1 MKALS
6 SWAVYAS
13 NKPLNVTATKSDI
26 QCCVNIKEMVR
37 IYACLVYCRIKASN
51 GLMPGGKVKPVKVC
65 IHLKLRVTAGLSR
78 LLIQKLCLL
87 LCPQLFSL
95 TFQKYVHKRSIIN
108 HGINNN
114 GN

>member
-1 MKALS
+1 
-6 SWAVYAS
+6 
-13 NKPLNVTATKSDI
+13 
-26 QCCVNIKEMVR
+26 
-37 IYACLVYCRIKASN
+37 
-51 GLMPGGKVKPVKVC
+51 
-65 IHLKLRVTAGLSR
+65 LKLRVTAGLSR